1 MTRAMKRVVVETVV
15 PENFKYIARDQDGSV
30 HVFEKKPNLDYGTNA
45 NPTACDMWDVYEGE
59 TMQVS
64 PKTPVIASPVI
75 KTKFNPFFKLT
86 GAKKLALKHKLI
98 SVKFFLIY
106 INKFSMN
113 AFVIYRIIIAL
124 ILFSLIY

>member
-45 NPTACDMWDVYEGE
+45 NPTACDMWDVFKGE

-64 PKTPVIASPVI
+64 PRTPVDASR
-75 KTKFNPFFKLT
+75 LT
-86 GAKKLALKHKLI
+86 EELGDWRNSLQELNVLT
-98 SVKFFLIY
+98 SED
-106 INKFSMN
+106 INES
-113 AFVIYRIIIAL
+113 
-124 ILFSLIY
+124 